1 MKDKVVTIT
10 SSNGGILSNI
20 FDLKSV
26 TIFQGKVRVQIP
38 VSHETLLNDQN
49 HAEYFCQSPSI
60 QVDCP
65 CQWETQF
72 YFSHVSRFVRRN
84 RVGAI
89 FDVTFG
95 YQRRKYSK

>member
-49 HAEYFCQSPSI
+49 MRNISVKVPLFKSTVLASGKHSF
-60 QVDCP
+60 
-65 CQWETQF
+65 TF
-72 YFSHVSRFVRRN
+72 HMSHDSYD
-84 RVGAI
+84 GI
-89 FDVTFG
+89 E
-95 YQRRKYSK
+95 